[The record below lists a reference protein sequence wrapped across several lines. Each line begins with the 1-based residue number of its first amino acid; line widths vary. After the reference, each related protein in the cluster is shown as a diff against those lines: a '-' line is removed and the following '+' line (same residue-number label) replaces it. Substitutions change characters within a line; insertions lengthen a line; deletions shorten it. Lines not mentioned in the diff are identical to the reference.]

1 MSTISLST
9 STKCGQNAQLQK
21 AQARDGIG
29 RYRIDQMTCLSILI
43 RSQQRRFESIQFFSN
58 RTGVNVTITRVGTNE
73 KYASN
78 WDVVFGGKKKAS
90 SGKAAAPAKAT
101 ATKAAPAKKSA
112 KKTTKAA
119 KKAAPV
125 KQVKKATKAK
135 KK

>member
-1 MSTISLST
+1 M
-9 STKCGQNAQLQK
+9 
-21 AQARDGIG
+21 
-29 RYRIDQMTCLSILI
+29 
-43 RSQQRRFESIQFFSN
+43 
-58 RTGVNVTITRVGTNE
+58 TITRVGTNE

-78 WDVVFGGKKKAS
+78 WDVVFGGKKKTS

-112 KKTTKAA
+112 KKTTKAV